1 MLSLASSNT
10 TSPTGNAGEGATGDA
25 GAYSAAKG
33 GPVSPPGR
41 SPAPRAAF
49 RCPRLG
55 DFCPGPFF
63 GPRFSPLRSLASD
76 LEPRGRP
83 TVRTAI
89 ADGYPLAVVPGLL
102 DFAGSN
108 TRARAVQAPAARHVG
123 CWIRR
128 PVAGKRRISVGRGRG
143 GGDKRRAETP
153 GRSAVSLNE
162 SKQGKALPAG
172 DDVIHIKRHML

>member
-1 MLSLASSNT
+1 MRNPLAGR
-10 TSPTGNAGEGATGDA
+10 SPQDATGDA
-25 GAYSAAKG
+25 GAYSAANG

-41 SPAPRAAF
+41 FPAPRAAF
-49 RCPRLG
+49 RRPRLG
-55 DFCPGPFF
+55 DFCPGPLF
-63 GPRFSPLRSLASD
+63 GQPLRSVAEAS
-76 LEPRGRP
+76 LPAMQPLGGRRFP
-83 TVRTAI
+83 AI
-89 ADGYPLAVVPGLL
+89 AGAASSAVVPGLL

-128 PVAGKRRISVGRGRG
+128 PVAGKRRISVGRGRA